1 MHGLHAQKQSLLIP
15 RSPRSSYKLI
25 MRHRSCMN
33 LWLQVDHEAFQRM
46 IQEHAES
53 KKAQKELELKVKQ

>member
-1 MHGLHAQKQSLLIP
+1 
-15 RSPRSSYKLI
+15 
-25 MRHRSCMN
+25 MN